1 MKYYISNITIPLI
14 TGAAIYL
21 LFRNLPYF
29 SLVDLSSP
37 LLNPEMVPGWVR
49 FHLPDFLWAY
59 SFSFIFLAIWRDN
72 KSLNFWIA
80 AAFLVSIKLETA
92 QLSHHFPGTFDW
104 IDLVAYTSGFLTS
117 ILIDKKLITYHSK
130 TQNPIPS

>member
-1 MKYYISNITIPLI
+1 MKQHFLHITIPLTI
-14 TGAAIYL
+14 GAVIYL

-37 LLNPEMVPGWVR
+37 LLNPEIVPGWVR

-80 AAFLVSIKLETA
+80 AAFVISITLETA

-104 IDLVAYTSGFLTS
+104 IDLAAYSSGFLTS